1 MPKLGETAD
10 EVVVLEWAVA
20 VGAAVSQGDTL
31 MRVET
36 DKVEADLPSPVD
48 GTVIELLVA
57 PDDDVAV
64 GAPVCRIETA

>member
-20 VGAAVSQGDTL
+20 VGGAVSKGDTL

-64 GAPVCRIETA
+64 GAPVCRIETN

>member
-1 MPKLGETAD
+1 MPKLGETVD
-10 EVVVLEWAVA
+10 EVVVLEWTVA
-20 VGAAVSQGDTL
+20 VGDAVSKGDTL

-48 GTVIELLVA
+48 GTVVETLVV
-57 PDDDVAV
+57 PDDDVEV

>member
-20 VGAAVSQGDTL
+20 VGDSVSKGDTL

-48 GTVIELLVA
+48 GTVAELLVA
-57 PDDDVAV
+57 PDDDVEV
-64 GAPVCRIETA
+64 GAPVCRLDTG